1 MNTKNFDVCLKK
13 NMKQSLFVR
22 IRNII
27 VAVLLNQVTLKA
39 LATGAGLKDEQAEAV
54 SGAIMDIKA
63 FIDMKDR
70 RYLNQA
76 IDKLQT
82 LIK

>member
-1 MNTKNFDVCLKK
+1 MWIK
-13 NMKQSLFVR
+13 
-22 IRNII
+22 IRTILI
-27 VAVLLNQVTLKA
+27 AVLLNQVTLKA
-39 LATGAGLKDEQAEAV
+39 LATGAGLKDDQADAV
-54 SGAIMDIKA
+54 SGAIMDLKA
-63 FIDMKDR
+63 YIDVKDK

>member
-1 MNTKNFDVCLKK
+1 MWIK
-13 NMKQSLFVR
+13 VR
-22 IRNII
+22 TVLI
-27 VAVLLNQVTLKA
+27 AVLLNQATLKA
-39 LATGAGLKDEQAEAV
+39 LASGAGLKDEQADAV
-54 SGAIMDIKA
+54 SGALMDIKA
-63 FIDMKDR
+63 FIDIKDK

>member
-1 MNTKNFDVCLKK
+1 MWIK
-13 NMKQSLFVR
+13 
-22 IRNII
+22 IRTILI
-27 VAVLLNQVTLKA
+27 AVLLNEVTLKA
-39 LATGAGLKDEQAEAV
+39 LASGAGLKEQQADAV
-54 SGAIMDIKA
+54 AGAVMHVKA
-63 FIDMKDR
+63 FIDTKDK

>member
-1 MNTKNFDVCLKK
+1 MWVK
-13 NMKQSLFVR
+13 
-22 IRNII
+22 IRTILI
-27 VAVLLNQVTLKA
+27 AVLLNQATLKA
-39 LATGAGLKDEQAEAV
+39 LASGAGLKDEQADAV
-54 SGAIMDIKA
+54 SSAIMDVKA
-63 FIDMKDR
+63 FIDTKDK

>member
-1 MNTKNFDVCLKK
+1 MWI
-13 NMKQSLFVR
+13 R
-22 IRNII
+22 IRTILI
-27 VAVLLNQVTLKA
+27 AVLLNQVTLKA
-39 LATGAGLKDEQAEAV
+39 LATGAGLKDEQADAI
-54 SGAIMDIKA
+54 SGAIMDLKA
-63 FIDMKDR
+63 YIDVKDK

>member
-1 MNTKNFDVCLKK
+1 MMWIK
-13 NMKQSLFVR
+13 
-22 IRNII
+22 IRTVLI
-27 VAVLLNQVTLKA
+27 AVLLNQVTLKA
-39 LATGAGLKDEQAEAV
+39 LASGAGLKEEQAEAV
-54 SGAIMDIKA
+54 SGAIMDIKS

>member
-1 MNTKNFDVCLKK
+1 MWIK
-13 NMKQSLFVR
+13 
-22 IRNII
+22 IRTVLI
-27 VAVLLNQVTLKA
+27 AVLLNQVTLKA
-39 LATGAGLKDEQAEAV
+39 LATGAGLKDGQAEAV